1 MVTILS
7 TITFLIIR
15 SYYKDIYKIV
25 FYISIPFVV
34 LMLLIVAS
42 GDLTAA
48 EELGNVVFLFF
59 ILLNIEVVLSRFID
73 KPVTKKKKRT
83 DVKTGTKR

>member
-25 FYISIPFVV
+25 FSISIPFVV

-48 EELGNVVFLFF
+48 EGLGNVVFLFF

-73 KPVTKKKKRT
+73 KPVTKKKKR
-83 DVKTGTKR
+83 V